1 MLIGKKISDLSE
13 FEELGGEAQRS
24 VERAIAKNIAVG
36 VLVGYYDEK
45 LTIYYA
51 STNLLHNLG
60 YNEEQFRD
68 LTKGSLRNLFYGEN
82 TSFLE

>member
-45 LTIYYA
+45 W
-51 STNLLHNLG
+51 
-60 YNEEQFRD
+60 
-68 LTKGSLRNLFYGEN
+68 LFIRMCGIEN
-82 TSFLE
+82 WLKTA